1 VFVGDAVLL
10 FYSDGV
16 EQLGTESAKKC
27 LRWVSAIWYVLYCR
41 LLIYPMTC
49 LGRSLIVLSQ
59 FQIGPK
65 HSRPAALRTTQSM
78 ASTSTRPGSAMS
90 GSHSTTFLPSMESVP
105 DLSDFRSL
113 SGSSAGSLSRQPSLQ
128 SALLLMLQSPT
139 KQSSTWIELR
149 SRTCRCH
156 HQRRFACYC
165 IQRTDAR
172 ARYHCYIA
180 GHACESRAR
189 VLGSKS
195 VVSVPDDAFLLSGVS
210 TSGEQSTF
218 HYFSS
223 VTDVTMPA
231 IGTTSAALPYL
242 LRRRRALE
250 R

>member
-1 VFVGDAVLL
+1 MWDHNFGSTKSLSCFTDSSKCTKRRWDDCREGTDCKCPGRRHWGVVFVGDAVLL
-10 FYSDGV
+10 FYSNGV

-59 FQIGPK
+59 FKIGPK
-65 HSRPAALRTTQSM
+65 HSRPAALRTTQLM

-90 GSHSTTFLPSMESVP
+90 GSHSTTFLPPMESVP
-105 DLSDFRSL
+105 YLSDFRSL

-156 HQRRFACYC
+156 HQRRFAC
-165 IQRTDAR
+165 
-172 ARYHCYIA
+172 
-180 GHACESRAR
+180 
-189 VLGSKS
+189 
-195 VVSVPDDAFLLSGVS
+195 
-210 TSGEQSTF
+210 
-218 HYFSS
+218 
-223 VTDVTMPA
+223 
-231 IGTTSAALPYL
+231 
-242 LRRRRALE
+242 
-250 R
+250 